1 MKLHISHRTTGKTHG
16 AENLPLEVAG
26 QKLPGL
32 SGSECLDGS
41 ATPPA
46 RAPCSVW
53 GLRVSSSLS
62 DPWTTATHGISQPN
76 LCPLLLM
83 FYRPHLPTVL
93 FVKIKDRGLMKLT
106 IFLHRFLKTHS
117 VVLDRK

>member
-1 MKLHISHRTTGKTHG
+1 MAVPLH
-16 AENLPLEVAG
+16 
-26 QKLPGL
+26 LPGL
-32 SGSECLDGS
+32 RVQSGDL
-41 ATPPA
+41 
-46 RAPCSVW
+46 
-53 GLRVSSSLS
+53 VSSSLS

-93 FVKIKDRGLMKLT
+93 FVKIKDRDLMKLT